1 MPAFAGMTTSIGTKK
16 YCINHMRP
24 VFALVDCNSFYA
36 SCEQVFDPR
45 MRDRPVIVLSNNDGC
60 VIARTAEAK
69 AIGIRMAEPFFEQ
82 QELIL
87 KYDVQVF
94 SANFT
99 LYGDMSNRVME
110 VLRQFSPGMEV
121 YSIDEAFLDL
131 AGFQGDLTEY
141 GRQIRATVKRWT
153 GIPTSIGIGP
163 TKTLSKVANRIAKRD
178 RSAKGVFDITD
189 HAEID
194 RILEAIEVGDVW
206 GIGRRYAEFLNGRG
220 VTNARQLRDLPD
232 RFVRQRM
239 TVMGLRTVTELR
251 GEPCIELDQAVHD
264 KKNLLSSRSF
274 GQPVRERAEMEQA
287 VAEYASMSA
296 EKLRRQRSRAS
307 VVSVFFETDT
317 FRDGPQ
323 YRNFATTGLAVPS
336 AYTPDVI
343 RAAHQALARI
353 WRPGYSYKKAGVML
367 SEVVP
372 DSRVQMDAFA
382 YDGGIQVKQSV
393 MRAMDSINARMGR
406 NKVFYAAQGTDKTW
420 GMRQKRLSKRF
431 TTRWD
436 EIPVVKA

>member
-1 MPAFAGMTTSIGTKK
+1 
-16 YCINHMRP
+16 MRP

-45 MRDRPVIVLSNNDGC
+45 LRDRPVIVLSNNDGC
-60 VIARTAEAK
+60 VIARSAEAK
-69 AIGIRMAEPFFEQ
+69 AIGIKMAEPFFEQ

-87 KYDVQVF
+87 GHDVQVF

-131 AGFQGDLTEY
+131 AGFQGDLEDY
-141 GRQIRATVKRWT
+141 GRKIRNTVYRWT

-163 TKTLSKVANRIAKRD
+163 TKTLSKIANRIAKRD
-178 RSAKGVFDITD
+178 KSARGVFDITD
-189 HAEID
+189 HPDID
-194 RILEAIEVGDVW
+194 RLLESIDVGDVW
-206 GIGRRYAEFLNGRG
+206 GIGRRYARLLNGRG
-220 VTNARQLRDLPD
+220 LRNARQLRDLPD
-232 RFVRQRM
+232 KFAKQRM

-251 GEPCIELDQAVHD
+251 GEPCIGLDQAVRD

-274 GQPVRERAEMEQA
+274 GKPVRERAELEQA
-287 VAEYASMSA
+287 VAEYASLAA
-296 EKLRRQRSRAS
+296 EKLRRQKSMAS
-307 VVSVFFETDT
+307 AVSVFIETDT
-317 FRDGPQ
+317 FRDEPQ
-323 YRNFATTGLAVPS
+323 YRNFATAGLAVPTG
-336 AYTPDVI
+336 YTPDVI
-343 RAAHQALARI
+343 RAAGRALDRI
-353 WRPGYSYKKAGVML
+353 FRPGYAYKKAGVML

-372 DSRVQMDAFA
+372 DSRVQLDAFA
-382 YDGGIQVKQSV
+382 YDGGIKLKQSV
-393 MRAMDSINARMGR
+393 MRAMDSVNARMGR
-406 NKVFYAAQGTDKTW
+406 NKLYYAAQGVDKTW

-436 EIPVVKA
+436 EIPIVKT

>member
-1 MPAFAGMTTSIGTKK
+1 
-16 YCINHMRP
+16 MRP

-45 MRDRPVIVLSNNDGC
+45 LRNRPVVVLSNNDGC
-60 VIARTAEAK
+60 VIARSAEAK
-69 AIGIRMAEPFFEQ
+69 AVGIRMAEPFFEQ
-82 QELIL
+82 QDLIL
-87 KYDVQVF
+87 KHGVQVF

-131 AGFQGDLTEY
+131 TGFQGSLEDY
-141 GRQIRATVKRWT
+141 GRKIKNTVHRWT

-163 TKTLSKVANRIAKRD
+163 TKTLSKIANRIAKKEKAAR
-178 RSAKGVFDITD
+178 GVFDITD
-189 HAEID
+189 HPEID
-194 RILEAIEVGDVW
+194 RLLESIEVGDVW
-206 GIGRRYAEFLNGRG
+206 GIGRRYAKFLNSRG
-220 VTNARQLRDLPD
+220 VTNARQLRDLPVK
-232 RFVRQRM
+232 FVRQRM
-239 TVMGLRTVTELR
+239 TVIGLRTVTELR
-251 GEPCIELDQAVHD
+251 GQPCIELDQAVRD

-296 EKLRRQRSRAS
+296 EKLRRQASRTSA
-307 VVSVFFETDT
+307 VSVFIETDT

-323 YRNFATTGLAVPS
+323 YRNFATAGLPVPT
-336 AYTPDVI
+336 AYTPEII
-343 RAAHQALARI
+343 RAAHRALDRI
-353 WRPGYSYKKAGVML
+353 FLPGYAYKKAGVML

-372 DSRVQMDAFA
+372 DSRVQLDAFA

-406 NKVFYAAQGTDKTW
+406 NKVFYAAQGMEKTW
-420 GMRQKRLSKRF
+420 GMRQKRLSRRF

-436 EIPVVKA
+436 EIPTVKA